1 MIAKK
6 NYILRGGRVI
16 DPSRNLDE
24 ITDIAISDGIIVSP
38 DKAVDA
44 AIIDLKGL
52 VVTPGLIDMHVHLRQ
67 PGQTAAE
74 TIATGTRAAA
84 TGGFTSIVA
93 MPNTNPPADSS
104 DTIEYIRRHAET
116 DGVVKV
122 LPCGCM
128 SKGLRGEEMAPIGSL
143 KNSGVVAL
151 SDDGRC
157 IQNHELML
165 HVVEYAKSFN
175 LPVLDH
181 CEDEKL
187 TGGGVMHYGE
197 WSALLGMKGIMSAA
211 EELIIARNI
220 IFARMT
226 DWNIHIQHI
235 STAESVALVRNARQ
249 RNIKVTAEVTPHH
262 LTLTDRKIKQ
272 FDTNFKMNPPLRSE
286 EDRQALLSALKDG
299 TITVIATDHAPH
311 TETAKLVEF
320 DFAPCGIIGLETA
333 VPLCFT
339 ELYHSG
345 LLTLSELIAKFT
357 TGPAEVLRIDAGTLQ
372 PGKPADVTIIDPD
385 HEFVINK
392 ADFVSKSSNSP
403 FDGQKVK
410 GKVISTMIDGEFIYR
425 EGQLQR

>member
-1 MIAKK
+1 
-6 NYILRGGRVI
+6 
-16 DPSRNLDE
+16 
-24 ITDIAISDGIIVSP
+24 
-38 DKAVDA
+38 
-44 AIIDLKGL
+44 
-52 VVTPGLIDMHVHLRQ
+52 
-67 PGQTAAE
+67 
-74 TIATGTRAAA
+74 
-84 TGGFTSIVA
+84 
-93 MPNTNPPADSS
+93 
-104 DTIEYIRRHAET
+104 
-116 DGVVKV
+116 
-122 LPCGCM
+122 M